1 MAHWDAQL
9 YSGQH
14 GFVFRY
20 GEGLLPLL
28 EAKAGERILD
38 LGCGTG
44 ELTAKIAVT
53 GAVVTGLD
61 AAASMLQRARE
72 AHPAIAFLEADAR
85 SFDLPEK
92 GFDAVF
98 SNAVLH
104 WIHEARAVLDRC
116 YLHLRPGGR
125 FVAELGGFGNCAQ
138 VIAAAQ
144 SAGRTLGLELE
155 HPWYYPNIATYT
167 RELDAAGFAVDSA
180 QLFDRFTKLDDP
192 VLGLRNWLTMFGGAM
207 LAKVPEP
214 QREAFWQACEETA
227 RPALF
232 RGGNWYADYR
242 RLRIV
247 AHRP

>member
-1 MAHWDAQL
+1 MAQWDAQL
-9 YSGQH
+9 YSDKH
-14 GFVFRY
+14 GFVFAY

-28 EAKAGERILD
+28 AAQPGERILD

-44 ELTAKIAVT
+44 QLTAKIAAL
-53 GAVVTGLD
+53 GATVTGLD
-61 AAASMLQRARE
+61 SSAPMLDQARAAY
-72 AHPAIAFLEADAR
+72 PAIAFHQADAR
-85 SFDLPEK
+85 SFDLAEK

-104 WIHEARAVLDRC
+104 WIHQPRAVLDC
-116 YLHLRPGGR
+116 CFAHLRPGGR

-144 SAGRTLGLELE
+144 AAGRHLGLELQ
-155 HPWYYPNIATYT
+155 HPWYYPAIAAYT
-167 RELDAAGFAVDSA
+167 HELDAAGFAVDSA

-192 VLGLRNWLTMFGGAM
+192 VLGLRNWLTMFGGSM
-207 LAKVPEP
+207 LERVPAA
-214 QREAFWQACEETA
+214 QREEFWRVCEEHA

-232 RGGNWYADYR
+232 RDGMWYADYR
-242 RLRIV
+242 RLRVV